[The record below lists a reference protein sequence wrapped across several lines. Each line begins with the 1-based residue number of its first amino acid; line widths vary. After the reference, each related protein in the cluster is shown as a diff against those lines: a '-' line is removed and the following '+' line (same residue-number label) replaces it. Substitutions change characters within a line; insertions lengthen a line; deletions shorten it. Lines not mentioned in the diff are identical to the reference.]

1 MIIEE
6 VHLWRGSAEQQALRP
21 QFGNSGHF
29 SYFNEQLNYPE
40 WKGKTVLDFGGNTGG
55 LLLDRECTINPE
67 LYFCIDVLQEAV
79 ERGRQRFPQG
89 HWIHF
94 NRYNCSFNPEGI
106 RDLRLPDI
114 GIGFDFI
121 LAYSVFTHTTRG
133 EMTELVEQLRVQ
145 LAPNGTLAFTF
156 IDPHFNAWP
165 EKYDGNNLKWRL
177 ERSRQMNPEIDV
189 DRLLQQ
195 SQGADWCALVD
206 GATLYLNNN
215 GVWTDEAGRCM
226 TYNVFYTTE
235 FLQREF
241 PDAEIR
247 LPVQGEMQHCCI
259 MQR

>member
-1 MIIEE
+1 MILEE

-21 QFGNSGHF
+21 DFGNSGHF

-40 WKGKTVLDFGGNTGG
+40 WKGKAVLDFGGNTGG
-55 LLLDRECTINPE
+55 LLLSPECTIQPE
-67 LYFCIDVLQEAV
+67 LYFCVDVLQEAL
-79 ERGRQRFPQG
+79 ERGRQRFPKA

-106 RDLRLPDI
+106 RDLKLADI

-121 LAYSVFTHTTRG
+121 LAYSVFTHTTRE
-133 EMTELVEQLRVQ
+133 EMKELVEQLRAQ
-145 LAPNGTLAFTF
+145 LAPTGTLAFTF
-156 IDPHFNAWP
+156 IDPHFNARP
-165 EKYDGNNLKWRL
+165 EEYDGNNLKWRL
-177 ERSRQMNPEIDV
+177 ERSQQMNPEIGV

-206 GATLYLNNN
+206 GATLYVNDD
-215 GVWTDEAGRCM
+215 GVWTDEASKCM
-226 TYNVFYTTE
+226 TYNVFYTAE

-241 PDAEIR
+241 PDAQIR
-247 LPVQGEMQHCCI
+247 LPVQSEMQHCCI